1 MWLELTFYYEKFQAY
16 RKGERIAVM
25 DTLTPYIDSIIVLRH
40 LIHLVVCVFSSEHFK
55 QVANIMTFYCQTLQH
70 ASFKV

>member
-1 MWLELTFYYEKFQAY
+1 
-16 RKGERIAVM
+16 M

-40 LIHLVVCVFSSEHFK
+40 LIHLLVCVFSSEHFK